1 MREEQKVTCIVC
13 PLGCEVTVT
22 MQENMIVQTLGHACM
37 RGEKYAAVE
46 VIDPRRTLTSTVR
59 VQQGS
64 SPLVS
69 VKSAKPIPKALLFAA
84 MKSINGASVKAPVKI
99 GDVVV
104 QNVAGTGVDIV
115 ATTDVA

>member
-1 MREEQKVTCIVC
+1 MKEQKVTCIVC
-13 PLGCEVTVT
+13 PLGCEVTVK
-22 MQENMIVQTLGHACM
+22 MQDGKIVETLGQACK

-46 VIDPRRTLTSTVR
+46 VTDPRRTLTSTVR
-59 VQQGS
+59 VRDGM

-69 VKSAKPIPKALLFAA
+69 VKSVKPIPKELLFAS
-84 MKSINGASVKAPVKI
+84 MKKINAASVKAPVRI

-104 QNVAGTGVDIV
+104 PNVAGSGVDIV